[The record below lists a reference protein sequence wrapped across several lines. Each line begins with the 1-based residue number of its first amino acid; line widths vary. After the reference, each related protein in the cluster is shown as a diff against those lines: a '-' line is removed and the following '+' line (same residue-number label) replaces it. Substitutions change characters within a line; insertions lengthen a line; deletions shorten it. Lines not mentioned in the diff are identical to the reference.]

1 MPFGSK
7 VPECDFCTP
16 LDYTAAGNTMMF
28 TYCSYLLEKVW
39 IIPHY
44 MISDQWGRLENASGL
59 TASNVAKYDGLHSMV
74 VFKEHPPS
82 LMDKVSGSLFTYLSS
97 S

>member
-1 MPFGSK
+1 
-7 VPECDFCTP
+7 
-16 LDYTAAGNTMMF
+16 
-28 TYCSYLLEKVW
+28 
-39 IIPHY
+39 

-82 LMDKVSGSLFTYLSS
+82 LMDKVVEVFLLIYLHRK
-97 S
+97 

>member
-1 MPFGSK
+1 
-7 VPECDFCTP
+7 
-16 LDYTAAGNTMMF
+16 
-28 TYCSYLLEKVW
+28 
-39 IIPHY
+39 

-82 LMDKVSGSLFTYLSS
+82 LMDKVSGSLFIFFIFIINRIGLFLVEV
-97 S
+97 

>member
-1 MPFGSK
+1 
-7 VPECDFCTP
+7 
-16 LDYTAAGNTMMF
+16 
-28 TYCSYLLEKVW
+28 
-39 IIPHY
+39 

-82 LMDKVSGSLFTYLSS
+82 LMNKVSGSLFTYLSS
-97 S
+97 SSIELIFFLFFFLNMKRKKAKKQITFNL

>member
-1 MPFGSK
+1 
-7 VPECDFCTP
+7 
-16 LDYTAAGNTMMF
+16 
-28 TYCSYLLEKVW
+28 
-39 IIPHY
+39 

-82 LMDKVSGSLFTYLSS
+82 LMDKVSESLFIFLSS